1 MWCEV
6 FVRLFLAH
14 AVGDFMC
21 QTDGFCRKKQANGIC
36 GFHVYLHSL
45 VIFFLSW
52 IALWNFSCW
61 WIALIIGLVH
71 LFIDVFKR
79 RDNLWSFL
87 LDQFAHLICLAIGA
101 YIFVHEIPPVIPCY
115 DFGVIDTVCLFAL
128 VFLLNGKPANL
139 LIRHLL
145 RVYSVKNPIETDGAN
160 ESIRSGKLIGNLE
173 RWLIIIFML
182 CGQYEAIGFLV
193 AAKSI
198 IRYKDGDTSKT
209 EYVLAGTLISV
220 FIAVISGL
228 VLVKLS
234 TPQRWDNVAG
244 CGILWDYLKSFATFI
259 KIV

>member
-6 FVRLFLAH
+6 FIRLLFAH
-14 AVGDFMC
+14 VVGDFMC
-21 QTDGFCRKKQANGIC
+21 QTDEFCRKKQTNGIC
-36 GFHVYLHSL
+36 GLHVYLHSL
-45 VIFFLSW
+45 VIFVLSW
-52 IALWNFSCW
+52 IALCSFSSW
-61 WIALIIGLVH
+61 WLALIIGIVH
-71 LFIDVFKR
+71 LLIDAVKR
-79 RDNLWSFL
+79 KDYLWSFL
-87 LDQFAHLICLAIGA
+87 IDQIAHVICIAIIA
-101 YIFVHEIPPVIPCY
+101 YIAVYKVSYVNLCL
-115 DFGVIDTVCLFAL
+115 DFDVVNAVCLYAL

-145 RVYSVKNPIETDGAN
+145 KAYSVKSPKEVDGAN

-182 CGQYEAIGFLV
+182 CGQYESIGFLI

-228 VLVKLS
+228 LLVKS
-234 TPQRWDNVAG
+234 V
-244 CGILWDYLKSFATFI
+244 S
-259 KIV
+259 